1 MMILNKEIVKLFV
14 NLLFAGFLLL
24 VTATSNLDQF
34 VGLLFLYLFISFS
47 QMTRET
53 SSRQYFNLITLA
65 GITLITFK
73 FELSNT
79 ARIFFLIGITGVF
92 FLIYQ
97 NQLNFHN
104 INYTIPNL
112 AFFVMIVSLKL
123 LQNISDWLIQFLGY
137 GYDNAF
143 HIMMFRGYR
152 LSSWF
157 PSGSQSSWW
166 TDFNLFKVSPPGSSA
181 LFSIFSNVLIG
192 AIHDANSE
200 MASFFIIQIS
210 MLFALIS
217 ISIVFVI
224 NHFPKNYDKRLVLTV
239 STLLVPLII
248 YSTGTMLVNGF
259 PPYVAVTLVLAY
271 WMRMQPL
278 LNSYSTKLLNLT
290 FAAFVV
296 LLITPGPFAFLIVP
310 GLYLSF
316 KLISEYRANRDFKVF
331 FVGVAAPLVL
341 GGISYFEFRSTSGSF
356 GWRQILAPGG
366 VHRPSLLLAIFIT
379 LVFILISF
387 KCRSDFLIWLLIV
400 SGFLSTALLSAI
412 TIIYT
417 GSVQYYAVKQLYV
430 WLPLT
435 GIFIMSQIWKTK
447 FFSKNRRREPVAA
460 VIGFFL
466 VSSLLWSSSSS
477 SGWMGTPISAVR
489 NLANQSLWN
498 QSIIFSRNFPKEY
511 TNENSAPPKC
521 IILRINP
528 SESDL
533 NSRWANALTNPLSM
547 SSKCFDGYWNSS
559 PLSTVDLI
567 NRLRDLQENYLL
579 VLPLNDKE
587 SFAGLS
593 LPDNVAI
600 RFK

>member
-1 MMILNKEIVKLFV
+1 MNRFKEKNFKLFA
-14 NLLFAGFLLL
+14 NLLFTGFLLL
-24 VTATSNLDQF
+24 FTGASSFSQF
-34 VGLLFLYLFISFS
+34 IGLLFLYLFATFN
-47 QMTRET
+47 QMTAGT
-53 SSRQYFNLITLA
+53 SSSQYFNPLTLA
-65 GITLITFK
+65 GVTLLTFN
-73 FELSNT
+73 FELTNT
-79 ARIFFLIGITGVF
+79 ERIYVLLATTGVF
-92 FLIYQ
+92 FLIYR
-97 NQLNFHN
+97 NQLNLHN
-104 INYTIPNL
+104 LDYTISNL
-112 AFFVMIVSLKL
+112 TLSIMIIAVKL
-123 LQNISDWLIQFLGY
+123 LQNTQDWLVQFLGL

-143 HIMMFRGYR
+143 HLTVFRGYR
-152 LSSWF
+152 LTSWF
-157 PSGSQSSWW
+157 PDPSQTGWW
-166 TDFNLFKVSPPGSSA
+166 TDFNLFQVTPTGSSA
-181 LFSIFSNVLIG
+181 LFSTFSNLLIG
-192 AIHDANSE
+192 ENHDSYLE
-200 MASFFIIQIS
+200 TASFFVIQIS
-210 MLFALIS
+210 MLIALIS
-217 ISIVFVI
+217 ISIVFAI
-224 NHFPKNYDKRLVLTV
+224 NHHPKKYEKKYVLTISIFLV
-239 STLLVPLII
+239 SLII
-248 YSTGTMLVNGF
+248 YSSGTMLVNGF

-278 LNSYSTKLLNLT
+278 LKSYSTKLLNLT

-310 GLYLSF
+310 GLYLTF
-316 KLISEYRANRDFKVF
+316 KLISEYMANRDFKVF

-366 VHRPSLLLAIFIT
+366 VHRPSLLLAISIT

-387 KCRSDFLIWLLIV
+387 KCRSDFLIWLLIL

-430 WLPLT
+430 WLPLV

-447 FFSKNRRREPVAA
+447 FFSKNKREEPVVA

>member
-1 MMILNKEIVKLFV
+1 MLHKEKYLKFFV
-14 NLLFAGFLLL
+14 NLLLAGFLLL
-24 VTATSNLDQF
+24 FTGVSSFSQF
-34 VGLLFLYLFISFS
+34 VGLLFLYLFVMFN
-47 QMTRET
+47 QMTAGT
-53 SSRQYFNLITLA
+53 GSSQYFNPVTLSGVTLLTFNFEIT
-65 GITLITFK
+65 
-73 FELSNT
+73 NT
-79 ARIFFLIGITGVF
+79 ERIFALLAITGGF
-92 FLIYQ
+92 FLIYR
-97 NQLNFHN
+97 NQLNLHN
-104 INYTIPNL
+104 LDYTISNL
-112 AFFVMIVSLKL
+112 TLFVMIAVVKL
-123 LQNISDWLIQFLGY
+123 LQNTQDWLLQFLGF

-143 HIMMFRGYR
+143 HLTVFRGYR
-152 LSSWF
+152 LTSWF
-157 PSGSQSSWW
+157 PDPNQANWW
-166 TDFNLFKVSPPGSSA
+166 TDFKLLQVSPTGSSA
-181 LFSIFSNVLIG
+181 LFSTFSNVLIG
-192 AIHDANSE
+192 ENHDPYLE
-200 MASFFIIQIS
+200 TASFFVIQIS
-210 MLFALIS
+210 MLIALIS
-217 ISIVFVI
+217 ISIAFAI
-224 NHFPKNYDKRLVLTV
+224 NHHPKKYEKKYVLTISIFLV
-239 STLLVPLII
+239 SLII
-248 YSTGTMLVNGF
+248 YSSGTMLVNGF
-259 PPYVAVTLVLAY
+259 LPYVAVTLVLAY

-278 LNSYSTKLLNLT
+278 LKSYSTKLLNLT

-310 GLYLSF
+310 GLYLTF
-316 KLISEYRANRDFKVF
+316 KLITEYMANRDFKVF
-331 FVGVAAPLVL
+331 FVGVAAPLIL

-366 VHRPSLLLAIFIT
+366 VHRPSLLLAISIT

-430 WLPLT
+430 WLPLV

-447 FFSKNRRREPVAA
+447 FFSKNNGGEPVAA

-498 QSIIFSRNFPKEY
+498 QSIIYSRNFPKEY

-593 LPDNVAI
+593 LPDNVVI